1 MLLVSNKGI
10 RSSRI
15 NSDLGGIYNIYS
27 IYSFPSQAV
36 TAILPFVSS
45 PPDNFFQTLPINL
58 ILRADEEL
66 VDDDKMCFDKIFE
79 ACLDK
84 FQLPDLVAAGW
95 VCPLRG
101 VTSG

>member
-15 NSDLGGIYNIYS
+15 NSDLGGIYNIYN

-45 PPDNFFQTLPINL
+45 QTTFSKPC
-58 ILRADEEL
+58 R
-66 VDDDKMCFDKIFE
+66 
-79 ACLDK
+79 
-84 FQLPDLVAAGW
+84 
-95 VCPLRG
+95 
-101 VTSG
+101 